1 MPLVKLTIREEPVEV
16 DDGELAVL
24 RGQNLI
30 DRVLDAVVPPPA
42 IPKDREPGPV
52 DPPVVPA
59 PAKPG
64 PKKQEK

>member
-1 MPLVKLTIREEPVEV
+1 MPLVKLTIREEPVDV

-30 DRVLDAVVPPPA
+30 DRVLDPVSAGAGPVRP
-42 IPKDREPGPV
+42 PGPV

>member
-1 MPLVKLTIREEPVEV
+1 VPLVKLTIRAEPVEV

-30 DRVLDAVVPPPA
+30 DRVLDVIPPA
-42 IPKDREPGPV
+42 LPKTPPPGPV

-59 PAKPG
+59 RAKPG

>member
-16 DDGELAVL
+16 DDGELLVL
-24 RGQNLI
+24 RGQNLV
-30 DRVLDAVVPPPA
+30 DRVLDAVPA
-42 IPKDREPGPV
+42 ATAPARPPGPV